1 MGAMRQAFEA
11 YEEKI
16 TDLTNKV
23 NELET
28 ELKSVQGRYE
38 DLCATIR
45 KKANE
50 ERNKDYSLSN
60 YNKDGDF
67 FT

>member
-1 MGAMRQAFEA
+1 MGALREAFEA
-11 YEEKI
+11 YENKI

-38 DLCATIR
+38 DLCAVLR
-45 KKANE
+45 KKANDK
-50 ERNKDYSLSN
+50 RNDN
-60 YNKDGDF
+60 E
-67 FT
+67 

>member
-1 MGAMRQAFEA
+1 MGALKDAFEA

-28 ELKSVQGRYE
+28 ELKSVHGRYE
-38 DLCATIR
+38 DLCAVLR

-50 ERNKDYSLSN
+50 ERNEDYSSTD
-60 YNKDGDF
+60 YNDGDF
-67 FT
+67 Y

>member
-1 MGAMRQAFEA
+1 MGALREAFED
-11 YEEKI
+11 YNNKI
-16 TDLTNKV
+16 NELTNKV

-28 ELKSVQGRYE
+28 ELKSVHGRYE
-38 DLCATIR
+38 DLCAVLR

-50 ERNKDYSLSN
+50 ERNKDYPSTD
-60 YNKDGDF
+60 YNDGDF